1 MGTQQFSE
9 VTTAMRSEAER
20 LSTFHSWPHNDK
32 VEARK
37 IAKAGFFHTGNND
50 SEVKC
55 FWCDTVLTD
64 WQYGDQV
71 MARHRSAN
79 PDCPFIKNVSDNV
92 PLLNSETSVISQTS
106 ENEMEDNEES
116 HDVVEDLVTPMD
128 HQSLASPSRPDTSNP
143 ANAGQQRN
151 TTVDVVIDI
160 AQFKA
165 ESARLQTFRNWPRQ
179 NSHIRPADLANAGFI
194 YAGREDLVRCVFCG
208 QYVGNWEE
216 EDFPMT
222 EHRALFPECP
232 FILGRDV
239 GNIPISH
246 PDAAMPPLA
255 QPGTSYDSYDETGIR
270 PSAGRQSYS
279 GPEKGPQNVK
289 MTRPTTEEN
298 SGIIRHTGPQNTKY
312 STLEA
317 RLRSFRD
324 WPPALKQEPRQLA
337 EAGFYY
343 IGFSDQTKCFY
354 CDGGLRNWQPEDDPW
369 TEHARWF
376 SKCGFVR
383 LVKGDEF
390 ISKCMEERPP
400 ESLAPEI
407 SKNPRT
413 PTDEEIK
420 SLMSSTVVQQVLSM
434 GVDASRIKS
443 ALKRQILKNGQ
454 PFSDPNSLVS
464 AALKTDC
471 EAERRPVSL
480 GGAESHQSLSQT
492 QTPNVVVL
500 EQPSQPERSVSAP
513 GPSTAPVPA
522 TSSTASTAST
532 QMETAKPEI
541 SVDLEQENRLL
552 KEARI
557 CKICMDQE
565 IGVVFLPCGHLI

>member
-1 MGTQQFSE
+1 MTSSGNIQVLLT
-9 VTTAMRSEAER
+9 RR
-20 LSTFHSWPHNDK
+20 LSFRDRNAFN
-32 VEARK
+32 E
-37 IAKAGFFHTGNND
+37 
-50 SEVKC
+50 KC
-55 FWCDTVLTD
+55 KKKSSKRNIFTI
-64 WQYGDQV
+64 
-71 MARHRSAN
+71 
-79 PDCPFIKNVSDNV
+79 FVSF
-92 PLLNSETSVISQTS
+92 L
-106 ENEMEDNEES
+106 
-116 HDVVEDLVTPMD
+116 
-128 HQSLASPSRPDTSNP
+128 
-143 ANAGQQRN
+143 
-151 TTVDVVIDI
+151 
-160 AQFKA
+160 
-165 ESARLQTFRNWPRQ
+165 
-179 NSHIRPADLANAGFI
+179 
-194 YAGREDLVRCVFCG
+194 
-208 QYVGNWEE
+208 
-216 EDFPMT
+216 
-222 EHRALFPECP
+222 
-232 FILGRDV
+232 
-239 GNIPISH
+239 
-246 PDAAMPPLA
+246 
-255 QPGTSYDSYDETGIR
+255 
-270 PSAGRQSYS
+270 
-279 GPEKGPQNVK
+279 KGPQNVK

-500 EQPSQPERSVSAP
+500 VSQIFR
-513 GPSTAPVPA
+513 
-522 TSSTASTAST
+522 
-532 QMETAKPEI
+532 Q
-541 SVDLEQENRLL
+541 N
-552 KEARI
+552 
-557 CKICMDQE
+557 
-565 IGVVFLPCGHLI
+565 

>member
-1 MGTQQFSE
+1 MTSSGNIQVLLT
-9 VTTAMRSEAER
+9 RR
-20 LSTFHSWPHNDK
+20 LSFRDRNAFNEKCKKKSSKRNIFTTF
-32 VEARK
+32 
-37 IAKAGFFHTGNND
+37 
-50 SEVKC
+50 
-55 FWCDTVLTD
+55 
-64 WQYGDQV
+64 
-71 MARHRSAN
+71 
-79 PDCPFIKNVSDNV
+79 VSF
-92 PLLNSETSVISQTS
+92 L
-106 ENEMEDNEES
+106 
-116 HDVVEDLVTPMD
+116 
-128 HQSLASPSRPDTSNP
+128 
-143 ANAGQQRN
+143 
-151 TTVDVVIDI
+151 
-160 AQFKA
+160 
-165 ESARLQTFRNWPRQ
+165 
-179 NSHIRPADLANAGFI
+179 
-194 YAGREDLVRCVFCG
+194 
-208 QYVGNWEE
+208 
-216 EDFPMT
+216 
-222 EHRALFPECP
+222 
-232 FILGRDV
+232 
-239 GNIPISH
+239 
-246 PDAAMPPLA
+246 
-255 QPGTSYDSYDETGIR
+255 
-270 PSAGRQSYS
+270 
-279 GPEKGPQNVK
+279 KGPQNVK

-500 EQPSQPERSVSAP
+500 VSFKEILVKILKIIKLRFDGKNSNSILTNFCFIYRNSQVNPKEVSVPQVHQQHLSPQPQARPRRP
-513 GPSTAPVPA
+513 PRRWRRP
-522 TSSTASTAST
+522 
-532 QMETAKPEI
+532 
-541 SVDLEQENRLL
+541 NR
-552 KEARI
+552 KY
-557 CKICMDQE
+557 Q
-565 IGVVFLPCGHLI
+565 LIWSKKTDF